1 MKRSIVVASLLGA
14 LLILAGCAQPTQELR
29 LSPAAPS
36 TGPLIGDGQSLAV
49 DVVDVRDDSDL
60 GRQGS
65 IDGETIRIRSDK
77 DIAYAVQ
84 LAAAEALRG
93 YDFQPT
99 LWDDSQEPR
108 LLIRIEELD
117 HQVTAAVPFQ
127 LETRITLQATAWR
140 GGERYRTRART
151 TLTDQRALPPRES
164 TNTEV
169 IDEAITRALGE
180 LLNRE
185 LADFLAG
192 RT

>member
-1 MKRSIVVASLLGA
+1 MKRFIAAALMLGA
-14 LLILAGCAQPTQELR
+14 LVVLAGCAQSTQELR

-36 TGPLIGDGQSLAV
+36 TGPLIGNGQSLAFE
-49 DVVDVRDDSDL
+49 VVDGRDNTDL
-60 GRQGS
+60 GRQEN
-65 IDGETIRIRSDK
+65 IDGETIRIQSDK

-99 LWDDSQEPR
+99 LWDGGREPR
-108 LLIRIEELD
+108 LRIRIEELD
-117 HQVTAAVPFQ
+117 HQVTAGVPFQ
-127 LETRITLQATAWR
+127 LETRIGLEATAWR

-151 TLTDQRALPPRES
+151 TLTDQRALPPREG

-185 LADFLAG
+185 LANFLAG
-192 RT
+192 RN